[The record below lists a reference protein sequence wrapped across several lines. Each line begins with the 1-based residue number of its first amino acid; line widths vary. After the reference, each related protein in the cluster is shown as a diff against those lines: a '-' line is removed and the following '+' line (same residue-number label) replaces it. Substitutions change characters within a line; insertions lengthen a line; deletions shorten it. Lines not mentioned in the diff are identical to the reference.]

1 VGGSKD
7 PRKRGGPNGEG
18 EPALKKT
25 KLSAA
30 DKIIHDYTVNVKA
43 FQERQLEIQEKQL
56 ERLMQKDAWKEK
68 LQETRMNLKHER
80 EMKRL
85 AIAEEEARSKRLM
98 LELELAKLQQAA
110 GNKTV
115 GDLEK

>member
-1 VGGSKD
+1 MGGSKD
-7 PRKRGGPNGEG
+7 PRKRGGPSGEG
-18 EPALKKT
+18 ELTLKKT

-68 LQETRMNLKHER
+68 LEETRMNLKHER

-98 LELELAKLQQAA
+98 LELELAKVHQAA

-115 GDLEK
+115 RDLEE